1 MNERPI
7 DYLIGS
13 QWGQRVVVLGTV
25 GVYAV
30 LLLTDPGAARE
41 SALRGLTT
49 FGQLFTLIVASLL
62 LASAIGTV
70 LPREAITG
78 RLGGSANARQVI
90 GAGVLTG
97 LFPSGPYAVYPIIET
112 VSDHGAGD
120 AAVLTMLLGYGLI
133 GAGRIAFGLVF
144 FGPAIVGM
152 RLGLALLGT
161 VIVGVVSVGLAA
173 TFNYSASNSQ

>member
-1 MNERPI
+1 MEGRPL
-7 DYLIGS
+7 DYLIGR

-25 GVYAV
+25 AVYAG
-30 LLLTDPGAARE
+30 LLLTDPGAAKE
-41 SALRGLTT
+41 SAIRGLTT
-49 FGQLFTLIVASLL
+49 FGQLFTLIGASLL

-78 RLGGSANARQVI
+78 RLGGSAAASHVV

-112 VSDHGAGD
+112 VSDHGAGN

-161 VIVGVVSVGLAA
+161 VIIGVVTVGIAA
-173 TFNYSASNSQ
+173 TLK